1 MNWREHQKKLIDG
14 ETIQFRPQGNSMV
27 PLIGCGDLVTVE
39 PAVEPLQK
47 GDIVFCKV
55 HGKFYVHLIKD
66 VSKLMDKNRYQIGNN
81 KGGINGTIDF
91 DRIFGKVTKVEG
103 K

>member
-27 PLIGCGDLVTVE
+27 PLIGCGDLITVE
-39 PAVEPLQK
+39 PAAEPLKK

-55 HGKFYVHLIKD
+55 HGKFYVHLIK
-66 VSKLMDKNRYQIGNN
+66 SITQHADKFRYQIGNN
-81 KGGINGTIDF
+81 KGGVNGTIGI
-91 DRIFGKVTKVEG
+91 DRIFGKVTNVEG